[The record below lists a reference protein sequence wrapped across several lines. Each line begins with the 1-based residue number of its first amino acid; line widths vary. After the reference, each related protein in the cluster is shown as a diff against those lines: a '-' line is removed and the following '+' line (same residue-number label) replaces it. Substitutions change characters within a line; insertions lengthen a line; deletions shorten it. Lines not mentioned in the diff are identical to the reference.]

1 LDAAPM
7 STAVSPLAP
16 TQVPDMP
23 AIAGVRLSTAAAGIR
38 YAGRTDVLLALFT
51 PGTTAAG
58 VFTRSK
64 CPSAPVEW
72 CRAHLKSGKSKGNLA
87 RALVVNSGNA
97 NAFTGKSGRVATKLT
112 AELAAKAAGCKADEI
127 FLASTGVIGE
137 PLDAGKFATVMDGLV
152 AGAKP
157 SDFLAAAQAI
167 MTTDTFPKV
176 ATATARI
183 GKAAVTI
190 NGIAKGAGMIAPDMA
205 TMLSFV
211 FTDAAIAAPALQ
223 ALLREHVADTFN
235 AVTIDGDTSTSDTL
249 MLFATGKAAN
259 APRIARAGDPR
270 LKAFNKALHAV
281 LANLSEQIARD
292 GEGARKLV
300 EIVVEGA
307 VSKASARR
315 IALSIAN
322 SPLVK
327 TAIAG
332 EDANWGRVVMA
343 VGKAGEPA
351 DRDKLSIWFG
361 GIRVAH
367 QGARDPG
374 YDEAA
379 VSALMKMPEIHLKV
393 ALGLGKGRDR
403 VLTCDLTKE
412 YVAINGDYRS

>member
-1 LDAAPM
+1 M
-7 STAVSPLAP
+7 STAISPLAP
-16 TQVPDMP
+16 ANVPDLP
-23 AIAGVRLSTAAAGIR
+23 AIDGIRLSTAAAGIR
-38 YAGRTDVLLALFT
+38 YKNRTDVLLVAFDE
-51 PGTTAAG
+51 GTSVAG
-58 VFTRSK
+58 VLTRSK

-72 CRAHLKSGKSKGNLA
+72 CRDRLKGGKA

-97 NAFTGKSGRVATKLT
+97 NAFTGKSGRAATALT
-112 AELAAKAAGCKADEI
+112 ARIAARMLRCPADQI

-137 PLDAGKFATVMDGLV
+137 PLDATKFDAVMATLV
-152 AGAKP
+152 
-157 SDFLAAAQAI
+157 DEAAPGGFHDAATAI

-183 GKAAVTI
+183 GKTKVTI

-211 FTDAAIAAPALQ
+211 FTDAPIAPAALQ
-223 ALLREHVADTFN
+223 KLLSEDVVDTFN

-249 MLFATGKAAN
+249 LAFATGAAAQRG
-259 APRIARAGDPR
+259 APKISRASDPR
-270 LKAFNKALHAV
+270 LTDFRKAWRKV
-281 LANLSEQIARD
+281 LANLSEQVARD

-300 EIVVEGA
+300 EIIVEGA
-307 VSKASARR
+307 VSKISARR
-315 IALSIAN
+315 IAMSIAN

-351 DRDKLSIWFG
+351 DRDKLSIWFN

-367 QGARDPG
+367 KGARDPS
-374 YDEAA
+374 YDEAK
-379 VSALMKMPEIHLKV
+379 VSTAMQDPTISLKV
-393 ALGLGKGRDR
+393 RLGLGDGRDR
-403 VLTCDLTKE
+403 VLPCDLTKE